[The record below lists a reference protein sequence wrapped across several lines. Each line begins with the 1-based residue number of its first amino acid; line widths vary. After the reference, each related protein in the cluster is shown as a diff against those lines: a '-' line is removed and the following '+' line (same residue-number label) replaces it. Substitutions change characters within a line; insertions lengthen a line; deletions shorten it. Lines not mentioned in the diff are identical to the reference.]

1 MVQLASA
8 PNRPPNRPLV
18 LDERF
23 DVSVSRPLAR
33 WMARHFFRLGF
44 TADQV
49 SMIAMGCGV
58 SAGVAFMSGGLW
70 PMLGGL
76 LLLAMVVIDCAD
88 GEVARLSPPSDKPW
102 RGRMLDG
109 MADLMTVLSV
119 HIAMVVVLTRD
130 GLVIGG
136 HPFGLF
142 ESFVLVVLGFLSFSW
157 KSSVVDD
164 IKQRLRPSS
173 VDKDLSRYV
182 DQEKTLFERFLFL
195 SLQTYVKNAARLT
208 GHGRP
213 GGYEVFQQ
221 VAIVGPTHHLVAIA
235 IAGILSP
242 LAPNV
247 FLTYL
252 LLTIGPGNLFLWAVL
267 HRARRRE
274 AGL

>member
-1 MVQLASA
+1 MVQLVSA
-8 PNRPPNRPLV
+8 PNRPMV

-33 WMARHFFRLGF
+33 WMARHFHRLGF
-44 TADQV
+44 SADQV
-49 SMIAMGCGV
+49 SMIAMGAGV
-58 SAGVAFMSGGLW
+58 SAGVAFTSGGLW
-70 PMLGGL
+70 SVLGGL

-136 HPFGLF
+136 HPFGVF
-142 ESFVLVVLGFLSFSW
+142 ESFVLVVLGFVSFSW

-164 IKQRLRPSS
+164 IKQRLRPTSI
-173 VDKDLSRYV
+173 DRDLAQYA
-182 DQEKTLFERFLFL
+182 DQKKTLFESFLYFVL
-195 SLQTYVKNAARLT
+195 VRYVKGAERLT
-208 GHGRP
+208 GQGRP

-221 VAIVGPTHHLVAIA
+221 VAVVGPTHHLVAIA
-235 IAGILSP
+235 IAGMLAP
-242 LAPNV
+242 LAPSV

-252 LLTIGPGNLFLWAVL
+252 LVTIGPGNVYLWAVL

-274 AGL
+274 AAV